1 VNAALGKLA
10 RAARA
15 AGLGG
20 ALRFA
25 RNGLDAALLRV
36 HAPVLRADA
45 EGTQLRGF
53 LRHRSFL
60 AGVERG
66 DYEPTLRNLILESV
80 GPGTLFV
87 DAGAHVGF
95 YSLLA
100 DRAGANVVALE
111 PDPYNLAAL
120 RRNLR
125 GTRAEVLGEAVSDSV
140 GSASFHLSSSTTG
153 SSLVDRGDIEMTK
166 SVPVATTTVDGIVS
180 GRAFEV
186 LVLKVD
192 VEGAEPSVLAG
203 ARETL
208 RSVPRATVIAEVHP
222 NALAANGATAQ
233 DVVGPLRDAG
243 FDVRFVDQEGNVGP
257 VPRSPPKGNVVA
269 TRGDLSHPARAEE

>member
-1 VNAALGKLA
+1 MNASLGRVA
-10 RAARA
+10 HAARA

-20 ALRFA
+20 ALRLV
-25 RNGLDAALLRV
+25 RNGVDSTLLR
-36 HAPVLRADA
+36 ARRPVLRARY
-45 EGTQLRGF
+45 EGLEVRGF

-60 AGVERG
+60 AGIDRG
-66 DYEPTLRNLILESV
+66 DYEPTLRNLILESA

-125 GTRAEVLGEAVSDSV
+125 GTRAEVLGAAVSDSV
-140 GSASFHLSSSTTG
+140 GAASFHLSSSTTG

-166 SVPVATTTVDGIVS
+166 SVPVETTTVDAIVA
-180 GRAFEV
+180 GRVFET

-192 VEGAEPSVLAG
+192 VEGAEPAVLAG
-203 ARETL
+203 AQHAL
-208 RSVPRATVIAEVHP
+208 RDATRATVIAEVHP
-222 NALAANGATAQ
+222 NALAANRASPD
-233 DVVGPLRDAG
+233 DVIAPLRAAG
-243 FDVRFVDQEGNVGP
+243 YDIRFVDQEGNVGD
-257 VPRSPPKGNVVA
+257 VPGTPTKGNVVA
-269 TRGDLSHPARAEE
+269 TRGLSHPARAS

>member
-1 VNAALGKLA
+1 MNAALGRVA

-20 ALRFA
+20 ALRLA
-25 RNGLDAALLRV
+25 RNGVDSTLLRAGV
-36 HAPVLRADA
+36 PVLRARA

-60 AGVERG
+60 AGIDRG
-66 DYEPTLRNLILESV
+66 DYEPTLRNLILESA

-100 DRAGANVVALE
+100 AHAGADVVAIE

-125 GTRAEVLGEAVSDSV
+125 GTRAEVLGAAVSDAV
-140 GSASFHLSSSTTG
+140 GAAAFHLSSSTTG

-166 SVPVATTTVDGIVS
+166 SVPVETTTVDAIVD
-180 GRAFEV
+180 GRAFDV

-192 VEGAEPSVLAG
+192 VEGAEPAVLAG
-203 ARETL
+203 ARGAL
-208 RSVPRATVIAEVHP
+208 RNAARAVVIAEVHP
-222 NALAANGATAQ
+222 NALAANGAGPD
-233 DVVGPLRDAG
+233 DVIGPLRDAG
-243 FDVRFVDQEGNVGP
+243 YEIRFVDQEGAIGE
-257 VPRSPPKGNVVA
+257 PPATPTKGNVVA
-269 TRGDLSHPARAEE
+269 TRDLSHPARPS

>member
-1 VNAALGKLA
+1 MNAALGKVA

-15 AGLGG
+15 VGLSSP
-20 ALRFA
+20 LRHA
-25 RNGLDAALLRV
+25 RNAIDSALLR
-36 HAPVLRADA
+36 ARRPPLRARF
-45 EGTQLRGF
+45 EGHELRGF

-60 AGVERG
+60 AGIDRG
-66 DYEPTLRNLILESV
+66 DYEPTLRNLILDSA
-80 GPGTLFV
+80 GPGALFV

-100 DRAGANVVALE
+100 AHAGADVVALE

-125 GTRAEVLGEAVSDSV
+125 GTRAEVLGAAVSDSV
-140 GSASFHLSSSTTG
+140 GAASFHLSSSTTG

-166 SVPVATTTVDGIVS
+166 SVPVETTTVDALLE
-180 GRAFEV
+180 GRAFDV

-203 ARETL
+203 AHDAL
-208 RSVPRATVIAEVHP
+208 RAASRAVVIAEVHP
-222 NALAANGATAQ
+222 NALAANGAQ
-233 DVVGPLRDAG
+233 PDDVVAPLREAG
-243 FDVRFVDQEGNVGP
+243 YEVRFVDQQGSVGH
-257 VPRSPPKGNVVA
+257 VPETPTKGNVVA
-269 TRGDLSHPARAEE
+269 TKGTRAAAR

>member
-1 VNAALGKLA
+1 MNAALGKVA

-15 AGLGG
+15 AGLGS
-20 ALRFA
+20 ALRVL
-25 RNGLDAALLRV
+25 RNGVDASLLR
-36 HAPVLRADA
+36 AGRPVLRARVDGA
-45 EGTQLRGF
+45 DLRGF

-60 AGVERG
+60 AGIDRG
-66 DYEPTLRNLILESV
+66 DYEPTLRNLILEHV

-100 DRAGANVVALE
+100 TRAGAQVVALE

-125 GTRAEVLGEAVSDSV
+125 DTRAEVLGSAVADSV
-140 GSASFHLSSSTTG
+140 GAAAFHLSSSTTG

-166 SVPVATTTVDGIVS
+166 AVPVETTTVDALVE
-180 GRAFEV
+180 GRTFDV

-203 ARETL
+203 ARQTL
-208 RSVPRATVIAEVHP
+208 REVPRAVVIAEVHP
-222 NALAANGATAQ
+222 NALAANGAQ
-233 DVVGPLRDAG
+233 PDDVLGPLRDAG
-243 FDVRFVDQEGNVGP
+243 FDVRFVDQQGNVGG
-257 VPRSPPKGNVVA
+257 VPARPTKGNLVA
-269 TRGDLSHPARAEE
+269 TKGTRAAAR